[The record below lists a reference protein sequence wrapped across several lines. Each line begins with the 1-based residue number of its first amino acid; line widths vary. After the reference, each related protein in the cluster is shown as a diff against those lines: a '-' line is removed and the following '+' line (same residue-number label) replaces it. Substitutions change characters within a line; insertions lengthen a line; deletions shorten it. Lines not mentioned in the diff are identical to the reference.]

1 MISKIYFDNN
11 ATTKCDENVVNAM
24 LPYFNEEYENPSSIY
39 SFGKEIKDDIIKA
52 RKNIAKLL
60 NADEN
65 EIIFTSCAS
74 ESNVTA
80 IMNAVNNNP
89 NKKHIITTKVEHA
102 SIMETMKNLETKG
115 YEITYLSVDEKGRI
129 NIEELK
135 KSIRKDTILICVMM
149 ANNEIGNIY
158 PIKEIGKIAKENN
171 ILFHCD
177 AVQAVGKIKIDVKE
191 MNIDTLS
198 LSGHKIHAPKGIG
211 VLYINNEIQFNQLIF
226 GHQEKNRRG
235 GTENVP
241 YIIGLGKAIENLLED
256 NYKANER
263 IKELRDKLEVEIKN
277 NIEDII
283 IYGDLENRLPNTSN
297 IAFKGVN
304 GEEILLMLESF
315 NIYVSTG
322 SACNSE
328 IAEPSHVLTACNAD
342 LDNYSPIRIS
352 LSKDNTE
359 EEVEIFVQ
367 RLTNIISML
376 RKKSKMMRG
385 K

>member
-24 LPYFNEEYENPSSIY
+24 LPYFNEEYGNPSSIY
-39 SFGKEIKDDIIKA
+39 SFGKEIKDEITKA

-102 SIMETMKNLETKG
+102 SIMETMKSLETKG
-115 YEITYLSVDEKGRI
+115 YAITYLSVDEKGRI

-135 KSIRKDTILICVMM
+135 KSIREDTILICVMM

-158 PIKEIGKIAKENN
+158 PIKEIGEIAKKNN

-177 AVQAVGKIKIDVKE
+177 AVQAVGKIKIDVKD

-211 VLYINNEIQFNQLIF
+211 VLYVNKEIQFNQLIF

-241 YIIGLGKAIENLLED
+241 YIIGLGTAAKNILED
-256 NYKANER
+256 NYKVNEK
-263 IKELRDKLEVEIKN
+263 IKGLRDKLEKEIKN
-277 NIEDII
+277 NIEDVI

-328 IAEPSHVLTACNAD
+328 IAEPSHVLTACKAD

-352 LSKDNTE
+352 LAKDNTE

-367 RLTNIISML
+367 RLTNIINML
-376 RKKSKMMRG
+376 RKKSKMMG
-385 K
+385 EK

>member
-1 MISKIYFDNN
+1 MDKKIYFDNN
-11 ATTKCDENVVNAM
+11 ATTKCDKEVLKAM
-24 LPYFNEEYENPSSIY
+24 LPYIEEEYGNPSSIY
-39 SFGKEIKDDIIKA
+39 SFGKNVKEKITEA
-52 RKNIAKLL
+52 RKNVADLI
-60 NADEN
+60 NANPN

-80 IMNAVNNNP
+80 IMNAIKNNP
-89 NKKHIITTKVEHA
+89 DKKHIITTKLEHA
-102 SIMETMKNLETKG
+102 SVLETMKYLEKIG
-115 YEITYLSVDEKGRI
+115 YQITYLTIDEQGRI
-129 NIEELK
+129 NIDELK
-135 KSIRKDTILICVMM
+135 DAINENTCLINIMM

-191 MNIDTLS
+191 MNVDTLS

-211 VLYINNEIQFNQLIF
+211 VLYVRECIPYIPLIF
-226 GHQEKNRRG
+226 GHQEGNKRG

-241 YIIGLGKAIENLLED
+241 YIIALGKAAKLIIDD
-256 NYKANER
+256 NNKVNER
-263 IKELRDKLEVEIKN
+263 LEYLRDKLEKQIKD
-277 NIEDII
+277 NINDVI
-283 IYGDLENRLPNTSN
+283 IYGDIKNRLPNTSN

-304 GEEILLMLESF
+304 ANELLLLLESF

-328 IAEPSHVLTACNAD
+328 IAEPSHVLTACKAD

-352 LSKDNTE
+352 LDKYNTE
-359 EEVEIFVQ
+359 EEVDTFVK
-367 RLTNIISML
+367 RIINIVNML
-376 RKKSKMMRG
+376 RKKK
-385 K
+385 